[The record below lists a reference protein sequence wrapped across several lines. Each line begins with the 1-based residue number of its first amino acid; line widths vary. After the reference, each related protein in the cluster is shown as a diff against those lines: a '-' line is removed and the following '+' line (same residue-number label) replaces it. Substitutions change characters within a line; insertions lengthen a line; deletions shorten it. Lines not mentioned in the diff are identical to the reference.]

1 MEESI
6 DGTHNFIIFFSYIG
20 IGFNGSAYQKDN
32 NNTVENKLIERLQQ
46 LDLISDS
53 NCSFSRVSRT
63 DKGVSARMNAL
74 TIRLKIKY
82 PHLSIS
88 IIEKIYLKEL
98 NKKLKNIQIIHIQCV
113 PNNFDARLNCIQ
125 RTYVYFFI
133 NKNYNI
139 AKMNEAAKIFLGEH
153 DFSNFCKKRKNNTS
167 FIRTIHK
174 FEIKN
179 IDQNFYYF
187 KIKGTSFL
195 YNQIRHMVAALFLV
209 GKGQLD
215 EQDIKTMLENNSIKN
230 KNYKIADECGL
241 LLYSF
246 KFSDINF
253 NFNVDNKIFL
263 NVMNKY
269 IQTTILV
276 VSLCYPLKIK
286 KPSENFFENINDETK
301 EILQ

>member
-1 MEESI
+1 MEEST
-6 DGTHNFIIFFSYIG
+6 DGTRNFIIFFSYIG

-98 NKKLKNIQIIHIQCV
+98 NKKLKNIQIVHIQCV

-125 RTYVYFFI
+125 RTYLYFFV

-139 AKMNEAAKIFLGEH
+139 TRMNEAAKIFLGEH
-153 DFSNFCKKRKNNTS
+153 DFSNFCKKRKNTIS

-174 FEIKN
+174 FEIKR

-195 YNQIRHMVAALFLV
+195 YNQIRHMVASLFLV

-215 EQDIKTMLENNSIKN
+215 EHDIKSMLENNSVKN

-241 LLYSF
+241 LLHSF
-246 KFSDINF
+246 KFNDLNF
-253 NFNVDNKIFL
+253 DVKVDNKIFL
-263 NVMNKY
+263 NAMNKY
-269 IQTTILV
+269 IQTTILL

-286 KPSENFFENINDETK
+286 DPTDNFFENICDET
-301 EILQ
+301 EQIL